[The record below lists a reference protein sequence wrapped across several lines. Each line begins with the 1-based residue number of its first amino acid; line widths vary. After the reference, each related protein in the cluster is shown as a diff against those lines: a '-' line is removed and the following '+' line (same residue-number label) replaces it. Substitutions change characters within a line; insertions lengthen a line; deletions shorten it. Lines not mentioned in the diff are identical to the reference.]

1 MFGRGV
7 QVTGTIDELS
17 VSRTFQFQNMDAA
30 GLITAIRE
38 ASSKGKMFQ
47 VTDSNGVSLILNF
60 ALIRVAN
67 LNITDVNV

>member
-7 QVTGTIDELS
+7 QVVGTIDELS
-17 VSRTFQFQNMDAA
+17 VSRTYQFASMDAA

-38 ASSKGKMFQ
+38 ASAKGKPFQ